1 MADINKICAA
11 IGRYYDSLD
20 QAYDGLFS
28 AYCDENGVE
37 ELEDELAEG
46 WTDSLLSD
54 FEDGNFPFKVEPKS
68 DEEKKQFVFEL
79 IQKCAG
85 DPDIIFV
92 SSIPDFKEDGDSLFK
107 LEEKELD
114 VIKKTY
120 REQCPTIYTQEW
132 ELDKGLLTLLA
143 VGKKKGFDYL
153 MHLVDDFNRWRVDN
167 MSKNSKDFKS
177 TNNWIKNHRHF
188 IQLENVNVGGESYA
202 TMASSAVNSFNKRV
216 CPKLEF
222 SGGLCINDSLER
234 TAHYICDASTFV
246 WNLVETANKSK
257 TGLCPFQMDFCIISG
272 APASREVKGDVSSD
286 DDDDD
291 DPDDDDD
298 DEEKAKDDGN

>member
-92 SSIPDFKEDGDSLFK
+92 STIPDFKEDGDSLFK

-167 MSKNSKDFKS
+167 MNKNSKDFKS
-177 TNNWIKNHRHF
+177 TNNWIRNHRHF
-188 IQLENVNVGGESYA
+188 IQLKNVNVGDKSYSAMA
-202 TMASSAVNSFNKRV
+202 TSAVDSFNKRV

-272 APASREVKGDVSSD
+272 APASREKKEDVASDDDD

-291 DPDDDDD
+291 DPDDDD
-298 DEEKAKDDGN
+298 EEKA